1 MDPLLIGIVAL
12 ALGGAV
18 GFGVGRGSGRS
29 AGLEAGRAQG
39 LREGKAAG
47 LEEGTE
53 AGLEEG
59 RRLGSEEGHTEGR
72 AAGFRE
78 GREAGR
84 AEGVE
89 EGRKAG
95 VEEGRRAGLE
105 EGRRAGSEEGRAA
118 GRAEYEDALRSVIES
133 VRRGRVPEELE
144 PGSAEA
150 QLHEALAQGWAPREI
165 EREAAMRE
173 AVSRVSAYLG
183 RAVREPLDGAEDGA
197 DADELRERID
207 RALGALQ
214 DLDFFIEEIEE
225 HHEGQD
231 LVKLAQTVSR
241 EFAADHEVGVRL
253 LLASPTVHASVNGQA
268 LLDALYLVLHNA
280 ARFGNGGTVDLSVSE
295 QDGRAHLTVRDRGEG
310 FSEEAFARAFD
321 PFYSTSGEGL
331 GLGLPHARKVIE
343 SMGGRIELRNVPD
356 GGAEVEIS
364 FPAS

>member
-1 MDPLLIGIVAL
+1 MEPLLIGIVGLVLGA
-12 ALGGAV
+12 ALG
-18 GFGVGRGSGRS
+18 FGLGRGAGRG

-39 LREGKAAG
+39 LREGRAAG
-47 LEEGTE
+47 LEEGTQ

-59 RRLGSEEGHTEGR
+59 RRLGAEEGHTEGR
-72 AAGFRE
+72 TAGFRE
-78 GREAGR
+78 GREAGLK
-84 AEGVE
+84 EGREAGRSEGRGAGAE

-95 VEEGRRAGLE
+95 YAEGRSAGVEEGR
-105 EGRRAGSEEGRAA
+105 
-118 GRAEYEDALRSVIES
+118 AEYQEALGAVIEA
-133 VRRGRVPEELE
+133 VRRGRVPDDLE

-150 QLHEALAQGWAPREI
+150 ELHDALAQGWAPREI
-165 EREAAMRE
+165 EREVAMRE

-183 RAVREPLDGAEDGA
+183 RAVREPLASAEEDA
-197 DADELRERID
+197 DADELRERIE

-241 EFAADHEVGVRL
+241 DFAADHELGVRL
-253 LLASPTVHASVNGQA
+253 LLANPSVHASVNGQA
-268 LLDALYLVLHNA
+268 LMDALYLVLHNA
-280 ARFGNGGTVDLSVSE
+280 ARFGGGATVDLSVGE

-310 FSEEAFARAFD
+310 FTEEAFARAFD
-321 PFYSTSGEGL
+321 PFYSTSEEGL